1 MSRGGGRGREPV
13 GDGEGEIQEGYASLP
28 SFPWPPTV

>member
-13 GDGEGEIQEGYASLP
+13 GDGEGEIQEGYASLL